1 MIKIK
6 KKQKLKKYIFRHI
19 FCYLIDKFCKVDN
32 KKIVMTNP
40 LTWQYADNPKYIAN
54 ELVQR
59 PEIKDYKLIWLINK
73 STDRTQ
79 IPATFKQIKYDSL
92 RALYEFATAKIW
104 IMNSHAYLPLK
115 SGLKK
120 KKETFY
126 IQTWHG
132 SMGIKKCDADTAK
145 VYEKLNNELKWQIK
159 SSSLFDYI
167 PVDNDFEKK
176 VYVTQHRGYGQIE
189 KIGKARDSI
198 FYQNH
203 EPIIKKIKEY
213 YNIPKENKILLY
225 APTWRP
231 DGRTNCFNIDI
242 RMLKRALKK
251 RFGGE
256 WSILIRA
263 HSRMKSIY
271 NLLFDSNEAINA
283 SSYIDMQELL
293 VAANILIS
301 DYSSCIPE
309 YVILKKPSFIYA
321 SDFEYYNNNNGLYYP
336 LSELPGPIA
345 YDNGELLDNIL
356 NFDEAL
362 YKQKAEKFLQKMGHK
377 DDEKSCVRIVDFI
390 LEKTRSDDK

>member
-1 MIKIK
+1 MRK
-6 KKQKLKKYIFRHI
+6 KKQKNKKYIWRHL

-40 LTWQYADNPKYIAN
+40 LIWQYADNPKYIGN
-54 ELVQR
+54 ELIKR
-59 PEIKDYKLIWLINK
+59 PEIKDYKLIWLVNRN
-73 STDRTQ
+73 TDVSQ
-79 IPATFKQIKYDSL
+79 IPPAFKQIKYDSL

-115 SGLKK
+115 CGLKK
-120 KKETFY
+120 KKDTFY

-132 SMGIKKCDADTAK
+132 SMGIKKCDADAAK
-145 VYEKLNNELKWQIK
+145 VYEKLNNELKWQKK

-167 PVDNDFEKK
+167 PVDSDFEKK
-176 VYVTQHRGYGQIE
+176 VYITQHSGYGQIE

-203 EPIIKKIKEY
+203 ELIIKKIKEY
-213 YNIPKENKILLY
+213 YNIPDENKILLY

-231 DGRTNCFNIDI
+231 DGRTHCFNIDI
-242 RMLKRALKK
+242 KMLKRVLKNK
-251 RFGGE
+251 FGGE

-271 NLLFDSNEAINA
+271 KLLFDENEAINA

-293 VAANILIS
+293 VAADILIS

-321 SDFEYYNNNNGLYYP
+321 ADYVDYINNNNGLYYP
-336 LSELPGPIA
+336 LSELPAPVA
-345 YDNGELLDNIL
+345 EDNGELMQNIL
-356 NFDEAL
+356 NFDEVL
-362 YKQKAEKFLQKMGHK
+362 YKKQADEFLQKMGHH

-390 LEKTRSDDK
+390 LEKTKSDTK